1 MCATIKADEVWG
13 TPGWSVHA
21 YDYSNLRH
29 SPLRE
34 ASPNHKLGFL
44 VLGHRVIT
52 TIYSFG
58 KFN

>member
-1 MCATIKADEVWG
+1 MCARIKASEVWG
-13 TPGWSVHA
+13 TPGWSTHA
-21 YDYSNLRH
+21 RDYSNPRH

-34 ASPNHKLGFL
+34 VSPSHKLGFL

-52 TIYSFG
+52 TIYSFM